1 MKKVLFFTVFA
12 ILGLASCSKSEIE
25 YDNQPQEISLF
36 AVNKVATK
44 APVEG
49 TTFPYVYK
57 MMVAAYLADGDGV
70 TTGGRDYFTA
80 TPFSKNG
87 DYDYWTGG
95 KYWPISAATLNFLAV
110 APEVEDVV
118 ETTTLDSPFAAKSVT
133 TVSGNE
139 FLATQYDV
147 MYATARASKTAGN
160 APSNVSMVFKH
171 AYSLIDF
178 NFKKTVS
185 DVDIKINSITLT
197 EVACNGTLTVSVPN
211 ATASTGELTT
221 NQVWT
226 ATKASLTVPGSE
238 LTIPAPATPEVFTRF
253 NSGIMLIPEHPM
265 TSFVIDYTIT
275 VGSDTPQNFTYTW
288 TPTSSL
294 SWDAGKKYIYNITM
308 TPALIQVDPSVEN
321 WSTQPSSDVTL
332 N

>member
-1 MKKVLFFTVFA
+1 MKKILFFTVFA

-49 TTFPYVYK
+49 NTFPSDYD
-57 MMVAAYLADGDGV
+57 MMVAAYLAAGDGV
-70 TTGGRDYFTA
+70 TTGSDYFT
-80 TPFSKNG
+80 TTHFSDNG
-87 DYDYWTGG
+87 SYIWTGG

-110 APEVEDVV
+110 APVNINIQ
-118 ETTTLDSPFAAKSVT
+118 TTSTAAQSVT
-133 TVSGNE
+133 EVTNNE
-139 FLATQYDV
+139 SNQFDV

-160 APSNVSMVFKH
+160 APGNVSMVFKH

-178 NFKKTVS
+178 QFKKTVS
-185 DVDIKINSITLT
+185 DVKIKINSITLT
-197 EVACNGTLTVSVPN
+197 NVACNGTLTVSVSN

-288 TPTSSL
+288 TPTSPL
-294 SWDAGKKYIYNITM
+294 SWNAGKKYIYNITM
-308 TPALIQVDPSVEN
+308 TPALIQVNPSVED
-321 WSTQPSSDVTL
+321 WSTQTPSDVTL